1 MIYTKQMTEGS
12 ELSHILRFTL
22 PLLAGNLFQ
31 QLYNIVD
38 SVIVGKF
45 LGYHALAAVGA
56 TGSITYLFYTLC
68 IGLAAGAGILI
79 AQTFGA
85 GKEDDVKRLIAN
97 SAYAISAFGIVIS
110 VLSVILAPFLLRLLD
125 TPENVFDAA
134 VAYMR
139 ISCAGTLAVAAY
151 NWINAVMR
159 SLGDAR
165 TPLIFLIV
173 ASLVNVG
180 LDLLFVVVFHWGVNG
195 AAWATIIAQ
204 GISAIGSIT
213 YACFRN
219 PCFRLTKGHIMPNR
233 SVISRCVKTGVPIA
247 LQNAMISVS
256 MVFLQKTANRFGDTV
271 MAAYTATMRVEQLI
285 QQPFASLNTA
295 VSTFAGQNIGAGKI
309 ERAIRGYRQ
318 SMKVTSIFAVVMFLV
333 FWVFSRPIVGCFVE
347 NPNVI
352 AIGGNALK
360 LSACFYLFLGTIH
373 TTRGLLNG
381 AGDVTY
387 ALINGIVE
395 VIGRVGFALLLVQIP
410 VIGHWAVWGTTCLTW
425 LLTALMSLI
434 RYHGGKWKRGFSE
447 ECIG

>member
-1 MIYTKQMTEGS
+1 MTYGKQMTDGS
-12 ELSHILRFTL
+12 ELGHILRFTL

-56 TGSITYLFYTLC
+56 TGSVTYLFYTLC
-68 IGLAAGAGILI
+68 IGLAVGAGILI
-79 AQTFGA
+79 AQSFGA
-85 GKEDDVKRLIAN
+85 GKEEDVRRLIAN
-97 SAYAISAFGIVIS
+97 SAYTTVIFGAAIS
-110 VLSVILAPFLLRLLD
+110 VLSVFLAPFLLRLLD
-125 TPENVFDAA
+125 TPESVFDAA
-134 VAYMR
+134 LGYMR

-180 LDLLFVVVFHWGVNG
+180 LDLLFVVVFHMGVNG

-204 GISAIGSIT
+204 GISALGSIA
-213 YACFRN
+213 YAFYRN
-219 PCFRLTKGHIMPNR
+219 PCFRLTKHHALPDR
-233 SVISRCVKTGVPIA
+233 SIISRCVRTGVPIA

-256 MVFLQKTANRFGDTV
+256 MVYLQKTANRFGDTV

-295 VSTFAGQNIGAGKI
+295 VSTFVGQNIGAGKA
-309 ERAIRGYRQ
+309 ERAIKGYHQ
-318 SMKVTSIFAVVMFLV
+318 SLKTASIFAAVMLLV
-333 FWVFSRPIVGCFVE
+333 FLLFSRPIVGCFVE
-347 NPNVI
+347 NPDVI

-360 LSACFYLFLGTIH
+360 LSACFYIFLGTIH

-387 ALINGIVE
+387 ALINGIAE
-395 VIGRVGFALLLVQIP
+395 VVGRVGFALLLVQIS
-410 VIGHWAVWGTTCLTW
+410 VIDYWAVWGTTCLTW

-434 RYHGGKWKRGFSE
+434 RYHSGKWKS
-447 ECIG
+447 CHSKP